1 METESPVTPR
11 PSNRPRSWLL
21 VVLGAALAVLIAMKM
36 GDSATPNSPTSNPAR
51 PAQRQASN
59 ADRVDPAA
67 LDVNLEALKADRPAT
82 SDSERNPFR
91 FQPKPPP
98 PPPKPPPRPEDQP
111 GYVPPPPPPPP
122 PPPEPEI
129 PLKYI
134 GTIEDPARNLKLA
147 AFTDCKYTYRGI
159 EGGIIAG
166 QYRLV
171 KIGVESVV
179 VEFVDGRGRKTL
191 RMSGQECQGK

>member
-1 METESPVTPR
+1 V
-11 PSNRPRSWLL
+11 
-21 VVLGAALAVLIAMKM
+21 ALAVLIVMRF
-36 GDSATPNSPTSNPAR
+36 GSATQHTPSSNPAR
-51 PAQRQASN
+51 PAQRQAAN
-59 ADRVDPAA
+59 ASDRVDPAA
-67 LDVNLEALKADRPAT
+67 LDVKLEALTAERPAA
-82 SDSERNPFR
+82 SDADRNPFR

-98 PPPKPPPRPEDQP
+98 APPPPKPMPRPEDDP
-111 GYVPPPPPPPP
+111 NYKPPPPP

-134 GTIEDPARNLKLA
+134 GIVEDPARNLKLA
-147 AFTDCKYTYRGI
+147 AFTDCKYTYRGV

-179 VEFVDGRGRKTL
+179 IEFVDGRGRKTL